1 MNNKSHT
8 FFDRSDLGLINEYFV
23 IYSFSGH
30 DTFEAVSL
38 TVCSLQSG
46 CSTVE
51 LRALFNGSFI
61 FVPDS
66 TFYLTQFLISSVW
79 DPDSLDNPARIKGEN
94 FNLCEEDFP
103 NLDGRI
109 TCAFKH
115 IERPP
120 SWKIVTDSPRIDQ
133 NPPPR
138 ETLLHFAARFGLRD
152 FAEHLL
158 DHPASDVALKLP
170 NKDGDLAVE
179 LARTSGLDSL
189 ADRMLD
195 ISKNVERQSLNE
207 DCSQRSRR
215 LEHVEGKACK
225 IKRHYTLSTAT
236 ITTKLDES
244 NNAIEDDIQ
253 MLRDVVS
260 YMEADDDDSP
270 RMLSPRKLGKH
281 TKFGQI
287 SPDQGLSE
295 SSCSEDE
302 EDEDEDDYIRHREYR
317 GTLEPVLEDSIQ
329 QLQSINHHVQH
340 LRKENRV
347 RLAEVRIF
355 WLSFIIYYYISMIVL
370 EESIFAFIYH
380 IPRIM
385 L

>member
-1 MNNKSHT
+1 M
-8 FFDRSDLGLINEYFV
+8 D
-23 IYSFSGH
+23 
-30 DTFEAVSL
+30 
-38 TVCSLQSG
+38 
-46 CSTVE
+46 
-51 LRALFNGSFI
+51 
-61 FVPDS
+61 
-66 TFYLTQFLISSVW
+66 
-79 DPDSLDNPARIKGEN
+79 
-94 FNLCEEDFP
+94 
-103 NLDGRI
+103 
-109 TCAFKH
+109 
-115 IERPP
+115 
-120 SWKIVTDSPRIDQ
+120 
-133 NPPPR
+133 PPPR